1 MQINDVE
8 GYRKFCNKLWNAT
21 KFCMFKLDMV
31 DIDGARLKSNFIPNK
46 TDAVRKCFGI
56 APDKQDKAH

>member
-1 MQINDVE
+1 LLQINDIE

-31 DIDGARLKSNFIPNK
+31 DIDGVRLKSDFVPYK
-46 TDAVRKCFGI
+46 TDSVSDSSAIRR
-56 APDKQDKAH
+56 